1 MMLTPLLAAALA
13 LSPDANATGLA
24 FPGCTIIAGA
34 TVYTPTGPQENLDVL
49 LRADRI
55 DRVGPGIN
63 EPGCARV
70 EAKGQTLTPGF
81 VEPWAQL
88 GLIEVELEGASRD
101 DEGRGPDL
109 RAAEGYNPR
118 SSVIPVTRV
127 AGVTSVVIAPSGGGL
142 AGQAAWVDLAGG
154 TQAEAVQ
161 RASVAMVWSP
171 PEDLPVALYELR
183 ALLEEAR
190 SYGKSRA
197 AWEQNRTRP
206 YTTAPRDLE
215 ALQPVLRGE
224 LPLVVAADRAADIES
239 ILRFA
244 KEERLRVVILGG
256 AEAWRLAEALA
267 EAKVPVIIDPLTYG
281 PSSFT
286 SRDARPDNAALLH
299 AAGVELMMSSR
310 QLHNVRVLGQ
320 SAGNAVREGLP
331 HDAAITA
338 LTATPAKVFGLT
350 DLGVVAPGARANLVL
365 WSGDPLELS
374 TTVNGVWI
382 GGEAIPLVTRQTLLR
397 DRYRVT
403 SAPLPSPTF

>member
-1 MMLTPLLAAALA
+1 MISAALLIALA
-13 LSPDANATGLA
+13 LSPTAYATGLA
-24 FPGCTIIAGA
+24 SPGCTVIAGA
-34 TVYTPTGPQENLDVL
+34 KVYTPTGPQDDLDVL

-55 DRVGPGIN
+55 ERVGPGLN

-70 EAKGQTLTPGF
+70 EAKGLTLTPGF

-88 GLIEVELEGASRD
+88 GLIEVDLEGASRD

-118 SSVIPVTRV
+118 SSVVPVTRV

-161 RASVAMVWSP
+161 SASVAMVWAP
-171 PEDLPVALYELR
+171 HEDLPVALYELR

-206 YTTAPRDLE
+206 YTAAPRDLD

-224 LPLVVAADRAADIES
+224 LPLVVTVDRAADIES

-244 KEERLRVVILGG
+244 KEERLRIVILGG
-256 AEAWRLAEALA
+256 D
-267 EAKVPVIIDPLTYG
+267 PVLP
-281 PSSFT
+281 
-286 SRDARPDNAALLH
+286 R
-299 AAGVELMMSSR
+299 R
-310 QLHNVRVLGQ
+310 QLQ
-320 SAGNAVREGLP
+320 A
-331 HDAAITA
+331 
-338 LTATPAKVFGLT
+338 
-350 DLGVVAPGARANLVL
+350 ARA
-365 WSGDPLELS
+365 
-374 TTVNGVWI
+374 
-382 GGEAIPLVTRQTLLR
+382 
-397 DRYRVT
+397 
-403 SAPLPSPTF
+403 

>member
-1 MMLTPLLAAALA
+1 MISAALLIALA
-13 LSPDANATGLA
+13 LSPTAYATGLA
-24 FPGCTIIAGA
+24 SPGCTVIAGA
-34 TVYTPTGPQENLDVL
+34 KVYTPTGPQDDLDVL

-55 DRVGPGIN
+55 ERVGPGLN

-70 EAKGQTLTPGF
+70 EAKGLTLTPGF

-88 GLIEVELEGASRD
+88 GLIEVDLEGASRD

-118 SSVIPVTRV
+118 SSVVPVTRV

-161 RASVAMVWSP
+161 SASVAMVWAP
-171 PEDLPVALYELR
+171 HEDLPVALYELR

-206 YTTAPRDLE
+206 YTAAPRDLD

-224 LPLVVAADRAADIES
+224 LPLVVTVDRAADIES

-244 KEERLRVVILGG
+244 KEERLRIVILGG

-267 EAKVPVIIDPLTYG
+267 EAKVPVILDPLAYG

-299 AAGVELMMSSR
+299 AAGVDVMISSR

-320 SAGNAVREGLP
+320 NAGNAVREGLP

-338 LTATPAKVFGLT
+338 LTATPARVFGLT

-374 TTVNGVWI
+374 TTVTGLWI
-382 GGEAIPLVTRQTLLR
+382 GGEAIPLVSRQTLLR
-397 DRYRVT
+397 DRYLT
-403 SAPLPSPTF
+403 NPAALPAPSL